1 VTFDTTDLVAY
12 VNGDF
17 VPAGEASISIF
28 DHGLLYG
35 DGCFEGLRVFDGA
48 LFRPRDHIAR
58 LGRSARALAMDV
70 PLAPEELLAAT
81 VETVRRCG
89 LRDAHVRIL
98 LTRGFGTPGLDP
110 ARCERPTL
118 IVAAYPFPPHLGT
131 QPLRLVISS
140 VVRKAPRSL
149 GAHVKSLNYLDAVV
163 AFQQAKAAGAND
175 AIMLDHLGA
184 VAETTGANLFAV
196 FDGTLVTPTTRAA
209 LPGITRRTI
218 LELAAEQGVPAEVRD
233 IWPMDLYA
241 ADAAFVTGSGASI
254 VPIGEIDGR
263 PLASAGH
270 PLLEQLVAG
279 YRARTADAQYRVP
292 IEEPV
297 TAA

>member
-1 VTFDTTDLVAY
+1 VTFDTTGLVAY

-17 VPAGEASISIF
+17 VPAGEASVSIF
-28 DHGLLYG
+28 DHGFLYG
-35 DGCFEGLRVFDGA
+35 DGVFEGLRVFDGA

-58 LGRSARALAMDV
+58 LGRSARALAMEV
-70 PLAPEELLAAT
+70 PLAPEELLSAV
-81 VETVRRCG
+81 VETIRRCG
-89 LRDAHVRIL
+89 LSDAHVRIL
-98 LTRGFGTPGLDP
+98 LTRGYGTPGLDP

-131 QPLRLVISS
+131 QPLKLVISS

-149 GAHVKSLNYLDAVV
+149 GAHIKSLNYLDAVV
-163 AFQQAKAAGAND
+163 AYQQAKAAGAND

-209 LPGITRRTI
+209 LPGITRRTL

-241 ADAAFVTGSGASI
+241 ADAAFVSGSGASI
-254 VPIGEIDGR
+254 VPVGEIDGR
-263 PLASAGH
+263 PLGSAGH
-270 PLLEQLVAG
+270 PLLDQLVAG
-279 YRARTADAQYRVP
+279 YRARTADPRYRVP